1 MSGPTPDDG
10 TGGTAATAGTAGTAA
25 EGTRAAVAGP
35 SRDGATVHRTL
46 VADDHPI
53 VRQGIAALLASTDD
67 FVVVGQASDG
77 HEAVAL
83 ADSLGPDLIVMDL
96 RMPGLDGVG
105 ATEAVLARHPSTRVV
120 VLTTYE
126 SDDGILRAI
135 EVGASGYL
143 LKASPEDELLAGLRA
158 VAAGQVAL
166 APAMATRLVG
176 RARAGVDA
184 GPRTSPLSPR
194 ETEVLALVAEGCSN
208 REIGRR
214 LFVGEATV
222 KTHLLHVFEKLGVR
236 DRTRAVTLALERGL
250 LPRG

>member
-1 MSGPTPDDG
+1 VTAPPTSEDATPVEAGASPTQGP
-10 TGGTAATAGTAGTAA
+10 
-25 EGTRAAVAGP
+25 
-35 SRDGATVHRTL
+35 VHRTL

-53 VRQGIAALLASTDD
+53 VRQGITALLATTDD

-77 HEAVAL
+77 DEAVAL
-83 ADSLGPDLIVMDL
+83 ADSLEPDLIVMDL
-96 RMPGLDGVG
+96 RMPGLDGVE
-105 ATEAVLARHPSTRVV
+105 ATEAVLARHPSTKIV

-126 SDDGILRAI
+126 SDDSILRAI

-143 LKASPEDELLAGLRA
+143 LKASPEDELVAGLRA

-166 APAMATRLVG
+166 APAMAARLVG
-176 RARAGVDA
+176 RARIGGEPV
-184 GPRTSPLSPR
+184 PRASPLSPR

-222 KTHLLHVFEKLGVR
+222 KTHLLHVFEKLGVN
-236 DRTRAVTLALERGL
+236 DRTRAVTLALERGH
-250 LPRG
+250 LPRT

>member
-1 MSGPTPDDG
+1 MNGPAR
-10 TGGTAATAGTAGTAA
+10 GGATDEAPG
-25 EGTRAAVAGP
+25 EGTRPTAAGASAGTP
-35 SRDGATVHRTL
+35 AAHRTL

-53 VRQGIAALLASTDD
+53 VRQGIAALLATTDD

-77 HEAVAL
+77 DEAVAL
-83 ADSLGPDLIVMDL
+83 ADSVGPDLVVMDL
-96 RMPGLDGVG
+96 RMPGLDGVA

-126 SDDGILRAI
+126 SDDDILRAI

-166 APAMATRLVG
+166 APAMAARLVG
-176 RARAGVDA
+176 RARAGVDP
-184 GPRTSPLSPR
+184 GPAASPLSPR
-194 ETEVLALVAEGCSN
+194 ETEVLALVAEGCTN

-222 KTHLLHVFEKLGVR
+222 KTHLLHVFEKLGVN
-236 DRTRAVTLALERGL
+236 DRTRAVTSALERGL

>member
-1 MSGPTPDDG
+1 V
-10 TGGTAATAGTAGTAA
+10 TAAGPAHDDATPAVDRTSPA
-25 EGTRAAVAGP
+25 ESP
-35 SRDGATVHRTL
+35 VHRTL

-53 VRQGIAALLASTDD
+53 VRQGIAALLATTDD

-83 ADSLGPDLIVMDL
+83 AESLEPDLIVMDL
-96 RMPGLDGVG
+96 RMPGLDGVE
-105 ATEAVLARHPSTRVV
+105 ATEAVLARRPSTRVV

-126 SDDGILRAI
+126 SDDSILRAI

-143 LKASPEDELLAGLRA
+143 LKASPEDELVAGLRA

-166 APAMATRLVG
+166 APSMAARLVG
-176 RARAGVDA
+176 RARTGGEPA
-184 GPRTSPLSPR
+184 PRVSPLSPR

-222 KTHLLHVFEKLGVR
+222 KTHLLHVFEKLGVN
-236 DRTRAVTLALERGL
+236 DRTRAVTLALELGH

>member
-1 MSGPTPDDG
+1 M
-10 TGGTAATAGTAGTAA
+10 TAGPAHEDATSTGPGASPAGS
-25 EGTRAAVAGP
+25 P
-35 SRDGATVHRTL
+35 VHRTV

-53 VRQGIAALLASTDD
+53 VRQGIAALLATTDD

-77 HEAVAL
+77 SEAVAL
-83 ADSLGPDLIVMDL
+83 ADSLEPDLIVMDL
-96 RMPGLDGVG
+96 RMPGLDGVE
-105 ATEAVLARHPSTRVV
+105 ATEAVLARHPTTKVV

-126 SDDGILRAI
+126 SDDSILRAI

-166 APAMATRLVG
+166 APAMAARLVG
-176 RARAGVDA
+176 RARTG
-184 GPRTSPLSPR
+184 GEPPPRVSPLSPR

-222 KTHLLHVFEKLGVR
+222 KTHLLHVFEKLGVN
-236 DRTRAVTLALERGL
+236 DRTRAVTLALELGH

>member
-1 MSGPTPDDG
+1 V
-10 TGGTAATAGTAGTAA
+10 TAA
-25 EGTRAAVAGP
+25 EPAHH
-35 SRDGATVHRTL
+35 GATPADGGTSPTESPVHRTL

-53 VRQGIAALLASTDD
+53 VRQGIAALLATTDD

-83 ADSLGPDLIVMDL
+83 AQSLEPDLIVMDL
-96 RMPGLDGVG
+96 RMPGLDGVE
-105 ATEAVLARHPSTRVV
+105 ATEAVLARRPSTRVV

-126 SDDGILRAI
+126 SDDSILRAI

-143 LKASPEDELLAGLRA
+143 LKASPEDELVAGLRA

-166 APAMATRLVG
+166 APAMAARLVG
-176 RARAGVDA
+176 RARTGGEPATRV
-184 GPRTSPLSPR
+184 SPLSPR

-222 KTHLLHVFEKLGVR
+222 KTHLLHVFEKLSVN
-236 DRTRAVTLALERGL
+236 DRTRAVTLALELGH

>member
-1 MSGPTPDDG
+1 MNGPAADDG
-10 TGGTAATAGTAGTAA
+10 SGETAV
-25 EGTRAAVAGP
+25 EGVRPPLAVASSTSP
-35 SRDGATVHRTL
+35 AVHRTL

-53 VRQGIAALLASTDD
+53 VRQGIAALLATTDD

-77 HEAVAL
+77 DEAVAL
-83 ADSLGPDLIVMDL
+83 ADSLGPDLVVMDL

-126 SDDGILRAI
+126 SDDDILRAI

-166 APAMATRLVG
+166 APAMAARLVG
-176 RARAGVDA
+176 RARAGVDPA
-184 GPRTSPLSPR
+184 PPSSPLSPR

-222 KTHLLHVFEKLGVR
+222 KTHLLHVFEKLDVG
-236 DRTRAVTLALERGL
+236 DRTRAVTLALERGI